1 MESPFGAATNH
12 ALRDRSPRSSPSPA
26 PRPAG
31 VGPTRDRL
39 ALTQPPPGASRAADE
54 SRWSAT
60 AERLGQAVGDDLA
73 TVLERLLPRV
83 VRRTLDEADRRLLA
97 AL

>member
-1 MESPFGAATNH
+1 MGAVTDH
-12 ALRDRSPRSSPSPA
+12 APRDRSTRSSSLCPTR
-26 PRPAG
+26 RPAG

-39 ALTQPPPGASRAADE
+39 ALTQPLPAAPRADE
-54 SRWSAT
+54 TSRWDAT
-60 AERLGQAVGDDLA
+60 AERLGQAVGEDLA